1 MFHIP
6 VLLEEVLEL
15 LRLCERGVYVD
26 GTLGGGGHALGVVK
40 RFGSGVV
47 VVGIDRDPQA
57 LEEADSI
64 LNNLGARVVLRHGS
78 YADIAAYLADAG
90 LDGADGVLVDL
101 GVSAF
106 QLATPERGFSHTL
119 GGTLDCRFDPSRG
132 IPAHEWIRRVPR
144 SELIRALETW
154 GELPRADRVAD
165 VLREAVIRERLTDS
179 AQIARRVDAVAR
191 VPGRAVRASTL
202 AFQAVRIAVNE
213 ELDQLARFLDEAPR
227 CLRPGGTLCCIS
239 YHSLEDRMVKNRFRD
254 LGRTDQFEL
263 LTKKPLEPGEAEV
276 RSNRKARSARL
287 RAIRRRA

>member
-1 MFHIP
+1 VFHVP
-6 VLLEEVLEL
+6 VLLGEVLDL
-15 LRLCERGVYVD
+15 LPLAERGVYVD
-26 GTLGGGGHALGVVK
+26 GTLGGGGHALGVVR
-40 RFGSGVV
+40 RFGAGVV

-57 LEEADSI
+57 LDEAGSI

-78 YADIAAYLADAG
+78 YAEIDAALAGAG

-119 GGTLDCRFDPSRG
+119 GGTLDCRFDPTRG
-132 IPAHEWIRRVPR
+132 VPAHEWIRRTPR

-165 VLREAVIRERLTDS
+165 VLREAVVRERLTDS
-179 AQIARRVDAVAR
+179 AALARRIDAVAR
-191 VPGRAVRASTL
+191 VPGRQVRASTL
-202 AFQAVRIAVNE
+202 AFQAVRIAVND
-213 ELDQLARFLDEAPR
+213 ELGELARFLDKAPG

-254 LGRTDQFEL
+254 LGHTDDFEL
-263 LTKKPLEPGEAEV
+263 LTRKPIEPTDHEV
-276 RSNRKARSARL
+276 QSNRKARSARL
-287 RAIRRRA
+287 RAIRRRG